1 MELKIKQGN
10 IAILVLT
17 LVCLVSGD
25 NAAKNDT
32 KEGDLGRLLLDR
44 KNRGIAPYMG
54 LISCAMKYDVRCF
67 VDAAEDYLEVER
79 TELLAEADAQAALQS
94 TGRSSSE
101 DKPSHIANTLSR
113 LISELTSMFQNGI
126 SGFFKQ
132 GKDLDDEDEESEES
146 DEGDS
151 NHLATATDDSVGES
165 RGKKKRK
172 KKKLNSMLKYF
183 AIGLLVYKKICLLL
197 KLFHTVLQFKFFF
210 LAVGGLI
217 LHAIKFWLSFKK
229 EAHPTKVIYY
239 EHAQHQHHYGH
250 DEDGHS
256 IWARALQNDGK
267 NDTTNGA
274 ELAYNKQKPYYVL
287 EFGT

>member
-151 NHLATATDDSVGES
+151 NHLATATDDSVGA
-165 RGKKKRK
+165 RHKKYDPVADGKPKKV
-172 KKKLNSMLKYF
+172 LMNE
-183 AIGLLVYKKICLLL
+183 AIVVLRVVLGLTAVLLVLTALGAFLGVKIILAKSMVGIAIALFVLAKK
-197 KLFHTVLQFKFFF
+197 FQHSGHHTEPS
-210 LAVGGLI
+210 
-217 LHAIKFWLSFKK
+217 W
-229 EAHPTKVIYY
+229 
-239 EHAQHQHHYGH
+239 
-250 DEDGHS
+250 
-256 IWARALQNDGK
+256 
-267 NDTTNGA
+267 
-274 ELAYNKQKPYYVL
+274 
-287 EFGT
+287 

>member
-151 NHLATATDDSVGES
+151 NHLATATDDSVGDRHGLTGELEQM
-165 RGKKKRK
+165 RK
-172 KKKLNSMLKYF
+172 KDKDRDNFWGGFGTYMMN
-183 AIGLLVYKKICLLL
+183 LVPRLAAL
-197 KLFHTVLQFKFFF
+197 KLALIGVLVVLGIIAGVVATAVQTKLYLVAIAYVVLQ
-210 LAVGGLI
+210 A
-217 LHAIKFWLSFKK
+217 
-229 EAHPTKVIYY
+229 TK
-239 EHAQHQHHYGH
+239 
-250 DEDGHS
+250 
-256 IWARALQNDGK
+256 
-267 NDTTNGA
+267 
-274 ELAYNKQKPYYVL
+274 NKI
-287 EFGT
+287 ECD

>member
-151 NHLATATDDSVGES
+151 NHLATATDDSVGV
-165 RGKKKRK
+165 GRK
-172 KKKLNSMLKYF
+172 KSMKKGPL
-183 AIGLLVYKKICLLL
+183 KKIIHLMKVVLFFAAVVVKICVLI
-197 KLFHTVLQFKFFF
+197 KLFNTAVHFKFMLIALGTLVHTIIKSWTSHKQAIPQKSVVLNHHDHHFEDE
-210 LAVGGLI
+210 ATVQHGLETY
-217 LHAIKFWLSFKK
+217 WS
-229 EAHPTKVIYY
+229 
-239 EHAQHQHHYGH
+239 
-250 DEDGHS
+250 
-256 IWARALQNDGK
+256 R
-267 NDTTNGA
+267 
-274 ELAYNKQKPYYVL
+274 
-287 EFGT
+287 